1 MRTALLTLIVL
12 LCTAAPAAAA
22 EITLD
27 IGPRGGVVLGEEHK
41 LSGLLTQDGDP
52 LPGQVVVLEA
62 LRHPY
67 SGEFVELARAT
78 TGVVGDYRF
87 DRRFRRNAEIR
98 VTAAGASAERRLHV
112 FPTARI
118 TSRTVG
124 RNRVRL
130 AQFLTGP
137 RDTVVRGR
145 TRFYIGRARARTA
158 RFVRS
163 AIPRRR
169 RAGTYVARLTVRIP
183 ASYRGRFS
191 FAACFKASARSA
203 LGDPRETCP
212 RRSFDL
218 RR

>member
-1 MRTALLTLIVL
+1 MRTALLTLLFL
-12 LCTAAPAAAA
+12 LCGAAPAAAA
-22 EITLD
+22 ELTLD

-41 LSGLLTQDGDP
+41 LSGLLTEGGDP

-78 TGVVGDYRF
+78 TGAVGDYRF
-87 DRRFRRNAEIR
+87 DRRFTRNAEIR
-98 VTAAGASAERRLHV
+98 VTAAGASAEKRLHV
-112 FPTARI
+112 FPVGRI

-130 AQFLTGP
+130 AQFLRAP
-137 RDTVVRGR
+137 KDAVVRGR
-145 TRFYIGRARARTA
+145 TRLYVGRARARTA
-158 RFVRS
+158 RFVQS

-191 FAACFKASARSA
+191 FAACFVASPRSG
-203 LGDPRETCP
+203 LGDPGESCP
-212 RRSFDL
+212 RRSFRL
-218 RR
+218 R